1 MRGFRVEYNAVIT
14 VLLLL
19 LCEILVEQRN
29 SLDTLIELVKAEA
42 LVGRV
47 DSILCQAEADKQR
60 LDAQNLLKTADNR
73 NRATR
78 VEG

>member
-29 SLDTLIELVKAEA
+29 SLDTLIELVKAKA

-47 DSILCQAEADKQR
+47 DSILRQAEADKNR
-60 LDAQNLLKTADNR
+60 LNTQDTLKAADDR
-73 NRATR
+73 N
-78 VEG
+78 